1 MNSVIF
7 SKLKCLSTAITGL
20 CFLVAVSPVQA
31 EIFKPETFTLD
42 NGLQVVVISN
52 HRAPIV
58 TQMLWYKVGA
68 ADEVAG
74 ESGNAHFLEHLMFKG
89 TERFKNGDFS
99 SLVAKNGGEENAFTS
114 WDYTAYHQTVA
125 KDRLAL
131 VMELEADRMTGL
143 VLTDDIVLPEREVVR
158 EERRSRVD
166 NNPSAQLGE
175 VMQASQYLNHPY
187 RIPIIGWDHEI
198 EELNTE
204 TALRFYHKWYAPNN
218 AVLVVA
224 GDTTAEEVRPLA
236 EKFYGVIPARDVPE
250 RNRISEPPQNAAR
263 RVELESKL
271 VSSPTLSIRYLA
283 PSYRTAEGNV
293 PYALQILDEIIGS
306 GATSK
311 LYKTLAVEEGTAAS
325 VGTSYNP
332 GAYDLGSFIFY
343 ISPRPDIP
351 LEQAEERLHEEIQ
364 KIMET
369 GVTEEEVR
377 KAQSRMADAAVF
389 ARDPLSAAPNI
400 FGRALTT
407 GRTVADVEN
416 WPARIAEVTA
426 EDVNRAMKQIVIT
439 NQSVT
444 GVLLPE
450 GLTEEITE

>member
-1 MNSVIF
+1 MF
-7 SKLKCLSTAITGL
+7 SKLKCLSSVIAGL
-20 CFLVAVSPVQA
+20 CFLAGANPVHA
-31 EIFKPETFTLD
+31 EIFKPETFSLD

-89 TERFKNGDFS
+89 TKRFKNGEFS
-99 SLVAKNGGEENAFTS
+99 AIVAKNGGEENAFTS

-166 NNPSAQLGE
+166 NNPAAQLGE

-187 RIPIIGWDHEI
+187 RIPVIGWDHEI
-198 EELNTE
+198 EELSTE

-218 AVLVVA
+218 AVLIIA

-271 VSSPTLSIRYLA
+271 VTSPTLSIRYLA
-283 PSYRTAEGNV
+283 PSYRTAEGND
-293 PYALQILDEIIGS
+293 PFALQVLDEIIGS

-311 LYKTLAVEEGTAAS
+311 LYKTLAIEEGTAAS

-351 LEQAEERLHEEIQ
+351 LEQAESRLREEIQ
-364 KIMET
+364 KIIET
-369 GVTEEEVR
+369 GVTAEDVR

-416 WPARIAEVTA
+416 WPERIAEVTP
-426 EDVNRAMKQIVIT
+426 EDVNRAMKQIVVA

-444 GVLLPE
+444 GVLLPA
-450 GLTEEITE
+450 GLSEEVTE